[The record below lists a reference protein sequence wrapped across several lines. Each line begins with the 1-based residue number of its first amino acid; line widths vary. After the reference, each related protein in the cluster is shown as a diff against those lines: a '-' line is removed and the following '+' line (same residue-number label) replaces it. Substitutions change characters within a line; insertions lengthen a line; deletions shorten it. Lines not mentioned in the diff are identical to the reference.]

1 MFYVLYRKHNHG
13 LMSRGNYQ
21 SLFVNDPTNFRKNA
35 AVTHL
40 TLEMLSTKFTLELK
54 EKCDREGKVNQEKV
68 IFLDPGKTSVRFS
81 F

>member
-1 MFYVLYRKHNHG
+1 
-13 LMSRGNYQ
+13 MSRGNYQ

-54 EKCDREGKVNQEKV
+54 EKCDREGKVNQEKI